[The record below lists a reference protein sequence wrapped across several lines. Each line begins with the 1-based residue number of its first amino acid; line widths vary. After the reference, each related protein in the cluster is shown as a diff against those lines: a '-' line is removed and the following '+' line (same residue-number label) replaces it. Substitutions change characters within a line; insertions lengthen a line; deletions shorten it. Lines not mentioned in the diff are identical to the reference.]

1 MSPLLSVSAK
11 EDKRLIKEN
20 DLTLLIKSKKWVKSC
35 VPLLTRDGPTC
46 HREASFPTLGNKKVA
61 QGG

>member
-20 DLTLLIKSKKWVKSC
+20 DLTLLRKKQKMGQILRPS
-35 VPLLTRDGPTC
+35 
-46 HREASFPTLGNKKVA
+46 SN
-61 QGG
+61 